1 MSGMRQNCYKGCEIM
16 AGKSLDPHLWNLENL
31 FKSIYNVPVYQRPYS
46 WDKEQIDV
54 LLSDIIEAY
63 KSENKNEGYYTGNI
77 IVFDKNDK
85 INGLITKYDI
95 IDGQQ
100 RITSF
105 TLILLAL
112 YTVSLTIGVSETD
125 KTLNNIKEALWK
137 YVNRAYHKEYKA
149 VSLNSIEKKVFSDL
163 YDHCFDQPKTIL
175 SFCENYHCGSSFEER
190 VISNF
195 KHVYATIQKEI
206 SEEDQG
212 KLLDFADYILQYIQ
226 FIVIEANCK
235 ANKVFSMFESINS
248 KGKKLE
254 EIDLIKTYIF
264 SKLDETSYSTYLDK
278 WGQLII
284 KTQDNLYDYLYNY
297 IKAFLCFYRQNINVN
312 NFKSICQ
319 SRLTQYF
326 NVQEESE
333 ALKKLLDD
341 MYDKVDFYNMLSS
354 TEQANDLIKNNKFRF
369 YYKIFTKI
377 SYKHPKALFLR
388 TLVEYK
394 QGKIDKNSVIDIVS
408 ETISF
413 MMKFLTISNRDSKDA
428 ITMFSG
434 IMNDIYTNDKISK
447 DLILNAIAAELV
459 KQGVTSD
466 KLKSDLQ
473 TMDAYE
479 QNKTL
484 TISLLALYDSTSKDD
499 SGKTRFSYDQAYT
512 LLNSF
517 STAFSL
523 DHLLVQTPNKNSDK
537 FMYYKDES
545 DALIL
550 KDGHDFPNEIIT
562 GMDYD
567 TFTRKILNQIGNLRI
582 YYKDKNSGRQNTAI
596 DLPEYDNFSTYNDI
610 INRSTNLVNT
620 IIDEC
625 LPSPD
630 IDISQIKTNNKKLE
644 ASLPKMDKLI
654 EFGLIKK
661 GEKIYLTP
669 NPEESIAILLDEKH
683 VEFNGEKITL
693 NEWGCRVTGWKS
705 IRIYAYVA
713 IVGEIETLHQKR
725 LAYIQEHNEPIS

>member
-1 MSGMRQNCYKGCEIM
+1 M
-16 AGKSLDPHLWNLENL
+16 AVKTLDPHLWNLENL
-31 FKSIYNVPVYQRPYS
+31 FKFMYNVPVYQRPYS

-54 LLSDIIEAY
+54 LLSDIIGAY
-63 KSENKNEGYYTGNI
+63 KSESKNEGYYTGNI

-105 TLILLAL
+105 ALVLLAL
-112 YTVSLTIGVSETD
+112 YSASLTIGVSETD

-137 YVNRAYHKEYKA
+137 YVDRSYHKDHKT

-163 YDHCFDQPKTIL
+163 YNHCFDNPKTVL
-175 SFCENYHCGSSFEER
+175 SFCKNYHCSSSFEQR

-195 KHVYATIQKEI
+195 EHIYATIQKEI
-206 SEEDQG
+206 SSSDQD
-212 KLLDFADYILQYIQ
+212 KILDFADYILQYVQ

-264 SKLDETSYSTYLDK
+264 SKLDENSYSTYLDK
-278 WGQLII
+278 WGELII
-284 KTQDNLYDYLYNY
+284 KTEDNLYDYLYNY
-297 IKAFLCFYRQNINVN
+297 IKAFLCFYRQNINIG
-312 NFKSICQ
+312 NFKAICQ
-319 SRLTQYF
+319 GRLLQYF
-326 NVQEESE
+326 NVTEEAD

-354 TEQANDLIKNNKFRF
+354 AEKANSLVKNGKFRF
-369 YYKIFTKI
+369 YYKIFTEI

-394 QGKIDKNSVIDIVS
+394 QGNIEKADVVEIVS

-428 ITMFSG
+428 ITMFSS
-434 IMNDIYTNDKISK
+434 IMNDIYTANKISK
-447 DLILNAIAAELV
+447 VLIVNAIAAELV

-466 KLKSDLQ
+466 KLKSDLKS
-473 TMDAYE
+473 MDAYE
-479 QNKTL
+479 QNKRL
-484 TISLLALYDSTSKDD
+484 TISLLALYDSTKRDD
-499 SGKTRFSYDQAYT
+499 DGKIKISYDQAYT

-523 DHLLVQTPNKNSDK
+523 DHLLVQTPDSTSSEFKYYKNSS
-537 FMYYKDES
+537 DE
-545 DALIL
+545 LVL
-550 KDGHDFPNEIIT
+550 KAGHDFPSEIVN

-567 TFTRKILNQIGNLRI
+567 TFARKILNQIGNLRI
-582 YYKDKNSGRQNTAI
+582 YYKDKNSGRQNSSI
-596 DLPEYDNFSTYNDI
+596 DLPEYDHFNTYNDI
-610 INRSTNLVNT
+610 VNRGTELIDTLV
-620 IIDEC
+620 DEC
-625 LPSPD
+625 LPTPD
-630 IDISQIKTNNKKLE
+630 IDIAQIKTSNKKLE

-654 EFGLIKK
+654 EFGLINK
-661 GEKIYLTP
+661 GDKIYLTLKP
-669 NPEESIAILLDEKH
+669 DESVATLIDEKY
-683 VEFNGEKITL
+683 VDFNGEKLTL
-693 NEWGCRVTGWKS
+693 NEWGCRVTGWQS

-725 LAYIQEHNEPIS
+725 LAFIQEHNEPVS